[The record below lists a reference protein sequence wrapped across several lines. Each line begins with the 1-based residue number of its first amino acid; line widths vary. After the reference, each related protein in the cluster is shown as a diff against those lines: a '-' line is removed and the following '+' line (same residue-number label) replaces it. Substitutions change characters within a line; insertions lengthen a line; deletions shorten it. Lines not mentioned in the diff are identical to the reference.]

1 MDEQK
6 KESTTKIAI
15 KMEHV
20 DKTFRQGELTFP
32 ILKDISLEI
41 AEKKLVTLMGPSGS
55 GKSTLLNILSAIE
68 TADSGKIEVF
78 GNQLSETTEQELTNY
93 RRKTIG
99 IVFQF
104 FHLFPYLSALDN
116 VALPLHLS
124 GLTNSAAK
132 KKAKETLSLVGLS
145 HRQEFTPKEMSGGEK
160 QRVSIARAIVHQ
172 PKLVFADEPT
182 GNLDSSSSEMIMK
195 LFETCVKE
203 LDISVFLVTH
213 NEQIGQS
220 GNINLHLLDGKI
232 QSK

>member
-1 MDEQK
+1 MNTQK
-6 KESTTKIAI
+6 KELYSIPVI

-20 DKTFRQGELTFP
+20 NKTYNQGELTFP
-32 ILKDISLEI
+32 ILNDISLEI

-78 GNQLSETTEQELTNY
+78 GNQLSLATEKELTNY

-124 GLTNSAAK
+124 GIPKSVAK
-132 KKAKETLSLVGLS
+132 KKANEVLSLVGLG
-145 HRQEFTPKEMSGGEK
+145 HRKEFSPKEMSGGEK
-160 QRVSIARAIVHQ
+160 QRVSIARALVHE
-172 PKLVFADEPT
+172 PKLILADEPT
-182 GNLDSSSSEMIMK
+182 GNLDSLTSELIMK
-195 LFETCVKE
+195 LFETCVKD
-203 LDISVFLVTH
+203 LGISVFLVTH
-213 NEQIGQS
+213 NEQIGES
-220 GNINLHLLDGKI
+220 GDINLHLLDGKI
-232 QSK
+232 QTK